1 MNVEQIRTVDN
12 QQIRFCT
19 NCLKQLL
26 PTQLQGD
33 VWFQGITI
41 QGFLNGTWLYR
52 MCSAEVYRH
61 TTTIR
66 NEDGTDVA
74 ILLLGL
80 LQR

>member
-1 MNVEQIRTVDN
+1 MNIKQIRTVDN
-12 QQIRFCT
+12 QQIGFCT
-19 NCLKQLL
+19 DCLKQRL

-52 MCSAEVYRH
+52 MCGAEVYRH
-61 TTTIR
+61 TAIVCD
-66 NEDGTDVA
+66 EDGSDVA

-80 LQR
+80 FQC